1 MPNIKSA
8 FKRMKQSRS
17 RREHNRA
24 VKSHTKTSRRRLL
37 DAIGAGDKEGSAD
50 RLKKYYSLLDKAV
63 KQGILKAN
71 TASRYKS
78 RAAKKVVAL

>member
-1 MPNIKSA
+1 MPNIKGA
-8 FKRMKQSRS
+8 FKRMKQSRE
-17 RREHNRA
+17 RRERNRA
-24 VKSHTKTSRRRLL
+24 VKSSTKTSRRRLL
-37 DAIGAGDKEGSAD
+37 EAVGASDKEGSAE

-63 KQGILKAN
+63 KQGILKPN